1 MVFDQVTHSRDTYQD
16 LVRLMEQHRAERA
29 TQLSI
34 LRCRP
39 AVLFVVTVTTMMMVT
54 MQLCLP
60 PCLCRIL
67 NKFLDNFEEDELPW
81 HESIEPCLSSMT
93 AFISDREVGSQLDR
107 HRQASHHALYLPLR
121 CCSSSSASSIAWLL

>member
-1 MVFDQVTHSRDTYQD
+1 MLGQVTHSRDTYQD

-39 AVLFVVTVTTMMMVT
+39 LVIVMMTEKVMIKRRLKNVW
-54 MQLCLP
+54 LPSCLR
-60 PCLCRIL
+60 RIL

-93 AFISDREVGSQLDR
+93 AFISDREVNTELG
-107 HRQASHHALYLPLR
+107 
-121 CCSSSSASSIAWLL
+121 